1 MNFRRL
7 LRSIKAWAIPSRE
20 PVILMYHRIAEPL
33 FDPWAL
39 SVSPSRFAEQ
49 IDWLKRHR
57 LPMSM
62 DEFVSRLIRREL
74 PSRAVAI
81 TFDDGYR
88 DNLLSA
94 KPVLER
100 ERVPATVFV
109 ATEFLGSKAAFWW
122 DELVDLILARRDA
135 ADMELRIPNSTLRI
149 VFSAVRTTAELSPS
163 WRAWEAPVTER
174 QRCYLNVWGALRQLG
189 DVERCAAMREL
200 RQLLGHAPAP
210 SESLPMER
218 KDIALLI
225 EGGIITIG
233 GHTRTHPA
241 LGTLE
246 PDNQRDE
253 IESGRLDCQQISRL
267 DVPGFAYPYGNLG
280 PDTAGLVRGAGF
292 QWACS
297 TESLAVNR
305 ANYSLFSLPRLQVE
319 NWPAEQLGFA
329 LDRIAK

>member
-1 MNFRRL
+1 MNVRRL
-7 LRSIKAWAIPSRE
+7 LGRIKARVIPRHE

-39 SVSPSRFAEQ
+39 SVSPPRFAEQ

-62 DEFVSRLIRREL
+62 DEFVSRLTQREL

-81 TFDDGYR
+81 TFDDGYL
-88 DNLLSA
+88 DNLMSA

-109 ATEFLGSKAAFWW
+109 ATGFLGSQAAFWW

-135 ADMELRIPNSTLRI
+135 ADMELRTPNGTWRI
-149 VFSAVRTTAELSPS
+149 VLPAVRTIEELSPG
-163 WRAWEAPVTER
+163 WRAWEEPVTER
-174 QRCYLNVWGALRQLG
+174 QKCYLDVWDGLRRLG
-189 DVERCAAMREL
+189 NAQREAVMLDL
-200 RQLLGHAPAP
+200 RRFLGHSQAPC
-210 SESLPMER
+210 ESLPMQP
-218 KDIALLI
+218 KDIATLI

-241 LGTLE
+241 LGMLGPE
-246 PDNQRDE
+246 DQRDE
-253 IESGRLDCQQISRL
+253 IESGRLDCQEISRM
-267 DVPGFAYPYGNLG
+267 DVPGFAYPYGNIG
-280 PDTAGLVRGAGF
+280 PDTAALVRGAGF

-305 ANYSLFSLPRLQVE
+305 ADYRLFSLPRLQVE
-319 NWPAEQLGFA
+319 NWPAEQLGSA
-329 LDRIAK
+329 LNRIAK